1 MYVRST
7 SARPQHAEVPLVA
20 PTSYSVGMERT
31 TVSSEHTDDVTEA
44 SHREEVRPT
53 GERVIV
59 VNSQP
64 SGSDEDLPPKRLRS
78 LGSVAAHATDPVPGD
93 GRPRRGSGRRGRPL
107 LSMLA
112 MAVPLAAA
120 AFGITLLE
128 DRTVILAAT
137 AALTVLWLVGIA
149 AAWRGLGPGS
159 RDSRGG
165 VWLGRAIGLV
175 LGALVAVYVL
185 LDTVTPL
192 L

>member
-1 MYVRST
+1 M
-7 SARPQHAEVPLVA
+7 
-20 PTSYSVGMERT
+20 
-31 TVSSEHTDDVTEA
+31 SSEHTDDVTEA
-44 SHREEVRPT
+44 SHRGEVRPN
-53 GERVIV
+53 GDRVIV

-64 SGSDEDLPPKRLRS
+64 TDSEGELPPRRLRS
-78 LGSVAAHATDPVPGD
+78 LGSVAAHATDPIPGD
-93 GRPRRGSGRRGRPL
+93 SRPRRGSGRRSGRPL

-112 MAVPLAAA
+112 TAVPLAAA
-120 AFGITLLE
+120 AFGITYL
-128 DRTVILAAT
+128 DGRTLILAAT
-137 AALTVLWLVGIA
+137 AALIVLWLVGIA

-175 LGALVAVYVL
+175 IGALVSVYVL